1 MKKEER
7 DTWFY
12 YTRKNISDGWVFYR
26 VCDINITIG
35 LIVLSSVLAP
45 IRHLAAAA
53 GRSSEGG
60 GARGAQHDALCVRE
74 YGGDVKAALALD
86 VHEEAIGGLDEA
98 LKLVLALLGL
108 LSGVQK
114 ILGHID

>member
-1 MKKEER
+1 MGIRQLE
-7 DTWFY
+7 F
-12 YTRKNISDGWVFYR
+12 FLYR
-26 VCDINITIG
+26 VCDINITIC

-45 IRHLAAAA
+45 VRHLAAAA

-74 YGGDVKAALALD
+74 YGGDVEAALALD
-86 VHEEAIGGLDEA
+86 IHEEAIGGLDEA
-98 LKLVLALLGL
+98 LKLVLALFGL